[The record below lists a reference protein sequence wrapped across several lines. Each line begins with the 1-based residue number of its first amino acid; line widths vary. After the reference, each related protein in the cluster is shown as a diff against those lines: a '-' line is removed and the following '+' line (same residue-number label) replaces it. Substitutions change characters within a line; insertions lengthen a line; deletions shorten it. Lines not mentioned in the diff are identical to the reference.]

1 MEYLICPSPSLRI
14 AIFYHMH
21 ILSVRE
27 GYFRGDRLKWKYTV
41 SCSHRMTGGCT
52 RISLRDSRV
61 IDGKSLRIKDAFTVA
76 ARTPFLPHFVGTGP
90 QKKGKAKKDNKDLF
104 AAPRF
109 AAVRAIV
116 KPLYL
121 DMVWVR
127 PRNRK

>member
-1 MEYLICPSPSLRI
+1 
-14 AIFYHMH
+14 
-21 ILSVRE
+21 
-27 GYFRGDRLKWKYTV
+27 
-41 SCSHRMTGGCT
+41 MTGGCT

-76 ARTPFLPHFVGTGP
+76 ARTMFLPHFVGTEHENYP
-90 QKKGKAKKDNKDLF
+90 DKPYVSKFLF

-116 KPLYL
+116 KPLYHY
-121 DMVWVR
+121 MVWVR